1 MCITPRSASSI
12 ESRIN
17 NFRTQIEDSKYAKL
31 HKISAARVEKATSSM
46 ISNRELASS
55 VSILSVSGSNKY
67 YVAKDSLKG
76 AADQG
81 VT

>member
-1 MCITPRSASSI
+1 M
-12 ESRIN
+12 ENRIN
-17 NFRTQIEDSKYAKL
+17 NFRTQIEDYKYAKL
-31 HKISAARVEKATSSM
+31 YNISAAKVEKATSSM
-46 ISNRELASS
+46 ISNRELVSS
-55 VSILSVSGSNKY
+55 VSILSVSGITKY